1 MIVFFLLL
9 QNGDTPLHIAAAMG
23 RRKLVRILLESPLLD
38 LNIPNQQQEK
48 AVDIATR
55 KNHGEVV
62 TMLKNPPQLKNTTT
76 AEVIKAEINNITHDS
91 EDSKKK
97 NNTLTSKSGKS
108 RSKSKCSTSKLVPG
122 LNDPKW
128 SPYGCHYYPDMAEF
142 PEPNVESLPNE
153 PLKVCTRAPIG
164 TKKLWCRT
172 GRGGEFR
179 GIL

>member
-38 LNIPNQQQEK
+38 LNILNQQQEK

-55 KNHGEVV
+55 KNHEEVV
-62 TMLKNPPQLKNTTT
+62 TMLRHPPQVKKTTT
-76 AEVIKAEINNITHDS
+76 TEVIKAEINNVTHDS

-97 NNTLTSKSGKS
+97 NTMTKSVKS
-108 RSKSKCSTSKLVPG
+108 RSKSKISASKLVPG
-122 LNDPKW
+122 LPTDPKW
-128 SPYGCHYYPDMAEF
+128 SPYGCHYYPDMTEF

-153 PLKVCTRAPIG
+153 PLKVCNN
-164 TKKLWCRT
+164 L
-172 GRGGEFR
+172 
-179 GIL
+179 